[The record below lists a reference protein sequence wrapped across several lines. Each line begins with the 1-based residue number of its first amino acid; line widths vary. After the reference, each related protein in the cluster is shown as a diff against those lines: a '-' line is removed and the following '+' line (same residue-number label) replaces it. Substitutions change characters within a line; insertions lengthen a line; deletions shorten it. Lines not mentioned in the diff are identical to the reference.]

1 MLTAVCGRRRGKQ
14 RAPVARETKLHVESR
29 QRKVAKHG
37 VHVAELR
44 FLGALELAPR
54 RSVEEQIAHLHRGA
68 ERPCRGARRA
78 ELAAVADDLPS
89 ARFSG
94 GELWL
99 YNLHISP
106 YEAGNRHNHD
116 PLRPRKLLLHRREM
130 RRLVG
135 EAEQEG
141 LTLVPL
147 DIYFRGGI
155 AKTTLALVRG
165 KKLHDKREDLKTREV
180 KREMDRAYKLS

>member
-1 MLTAVCGRRRGKQ
+1 MAKTTADEEG
-14 RAPVARETKLHVESR
+14 
-29 QRKVAKHG
+29 RKVVVSNRKARHEY
-37 VHVAELR
+37 HVLQTHEAGMVLQGTEVKSLR
-44 FLGALELAPR
+44 NGKANLQDAF
-54 RSVEEQIAHLHRGA
+54 
-68 ERPCRGARRA
+68 
-78 ELAAVADDLPS
+78 
-89 ARFSG
+89 ARFHS

-99 YNLHISP
+99 HNLHISP

-165 KKLHDKREDLKTREV
+165 KKLHDKREDLKTRDA
-180 KREMDRAYKLS
+180 KREMERAYKVS